1 MKNKQKTLKITNKVM
16 KDIESGRLRMKKKE
30 WFILKKI
37 LIVMSTVFILSG
49 VGLCVIM
56 ADLWFKKNTETR
68 YFPVLY
74 LGIAFILIFMGANQ
88 YEKIGDNYKKVFF
101 LNLMIVVFLAFAVC
115 IFGLILERQIV
126 ELGGIYPPSG
136 RSD

>member
-49 VGLCVIM
+49 ISI
-56 ADLWFKKNTETR
+56 KKLEHVPQ
-68 YFPVLY
+68 Y
-74 LGIAFILIFMGANQ
+74 ILPQ
-88 YEKIGDNYKKVFF
+88 
-101 LNLMIVVFLAFAVC
+101 L
-115 IFGLILERQIV
+115 RQ
-126 ELGGIYPPSG
+126 
-136 RSD
+136 